1 MAFLQ
6 SVCGFCVIRGGTYG
20 DKREKEG
27 GFLLRF
33 SSRMIGD
40 GGGGDGN

>member
-1 MAFLQ
+1 VIFECEFLD
-6 SVCGFCVIRGGTYG
+6 VTG

-40 GGGGDGN
+40 GGGSDGN